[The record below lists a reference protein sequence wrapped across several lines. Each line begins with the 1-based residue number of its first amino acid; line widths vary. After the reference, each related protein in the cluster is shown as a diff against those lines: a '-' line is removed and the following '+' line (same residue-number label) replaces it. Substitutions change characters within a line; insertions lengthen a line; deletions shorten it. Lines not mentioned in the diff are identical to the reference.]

1 MSQQDRVRIGW
12 RGEGFMPWHAERSE
26 ADRRG
31 MSQQDRVRIGWRGEG
46 FMPWHA
52 ERSEAGEVA

>member
-1 MSQQDRVRIGW
+1 MNQPQGLAGVRC
-12 RGEGFMPWHAERSE
+12 
-26 ADRRG
+26 
-31 MSQQDRVRIGWRGEG
+31 GEG